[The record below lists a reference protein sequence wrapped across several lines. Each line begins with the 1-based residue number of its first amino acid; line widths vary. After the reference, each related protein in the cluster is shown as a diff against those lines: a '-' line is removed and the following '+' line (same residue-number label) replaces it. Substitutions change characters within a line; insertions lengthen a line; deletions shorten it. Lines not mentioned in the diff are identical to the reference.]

1 MVKSMTGYGNATAA
15 NEKYIFRIEMKSVNH
30 RYSNISI
37 KMPYHINYLEDYIR
51 KLVEAQ
57 IKRGSVDIYINI
69 DYLDDTAIDIKIDLA
84 LAKSYKESIDLLI
97 EELDLADKVHINNI
111 ISMKDVFIRERKDLD
126 EDEVLAPLTEA
137 LEEALTALIDM
148 RSIEGEELKLDMLK
162 KLQLLDDYLEI
173 IEDKSSIVVDEYRE
187 RLNKTISGLLDEGV
201 ALDEDRLNN
210 EVAYFA
216 DKASIDEEVV
226 RLKSH
231 IDQFRT
237 ILDDK
242 DPIGRKL
249 DFLIQELN
257 REINTI
263 GSKSN
268 DIVISENVVNMKSE
282 LEKIREQVQ
291 NIE

>member
-1 MVKSMTGYGNATAA
+1 MTGYGNASAA
-15 NEKYIFRIEMKSVNH
+15 NEKYKFRVEMKSVNH

-51 KLVEAQ
+51 KLVEAK
-57 IKRGSVDIYINI
+57 IKRGSLDIYINI
-69 DYLDDTAIDIKIDLA
+69 DYLDDTAIDIKVDLP
-84 LAKSYKESIDLLI
+84 LARSYKKSMDLLI
-97 EELDLADKVHINNI
+97 DELDLADTVHINNI

-126 EDEVLAPLTEA
+126 EEEVLAPLTEA
-137 LEEALTALIDM
+137 LEEALSALVKM
-148 RSIEGEELKLDMLK
+148 RSVEGEELKLDMLK
-162 KLQLLDDYLEI
+162 KLELLADYLKI
-173 IEDKSSIVVDEYRE
+173 IENKSSIVVDEYRE
-187 RLNKTISGLLDEGV
+187 RLNKTISGLLDKGV

-216 DKASIDEEVV
+216 DKASIDEEIV

-231 IDQFRT
+231 IEQFKT
-237 ILDDK
+237 ILNDDN
-242 DPIGRKL
+242 PIGRKL

-257 REINTI
+257 REVNTI

-268 DIVISENVVNMKSE
+268 DVIISENVVNMKSE